1 MTTSSQRVHP
11 ARVTRYITTRYIGAL
26 PTGLIVWAGLCALLM
41 GASARPAQGQGGGP
55 IRSEVS
61 VFGREG
67 RA

>member
-1 MTTSSQRVHP
+1 M
-11 ARVTRYITTRYIGAL
+11 TRYITTRYIGAL